1 MLICLRAMVASVE
14 GGGPGRHPPI
24 TVTAD
29 SPDFSDLPTIC
40 LSKQAEFF
48 TEVALFT
55 DNTPRA

>member
-1 MLICLRAMVASVE
+1 MAAPVE